1 VTIIKGYQSICK
13 YCFMPQEVYFSIS
26 NYVASYFKLL
36 SVQLKHKPYNLF
48 LLTSILLLIV
58 GLFSFNTQIDIHLHD
73 TYFVFPLAFLVW
85 VPSII
90 LFAFWVLY
98 LMTKQFL
105 FSKRLMWTH
114 IILTIVTSFLIFIL
128 PYLTTYAYGGVAG
141 IPRRYYDYEE
151 LDKFKM
157 LSNFTNITATTFILF
172 LLSQLTYCTNLFIGL
187 YKPVARKKH

>member
-1 VTIIKGYQSICK
+1 
-13 YCFMPQEVYFSIS
+13 
-26 NYVASYFKLL
+26 
-36 SVQLKHKPYNLF
+36 
-48 LLTSILLLIV
+48 
-58 GLFSFNTQIDIHLHD
+58 
-73 TYFVFPLAFLVW
+73 
-85 VPSII
+85 
-90 LFAFWVLY
+90 
-98 LMTKQFL
+98 
-105 FSKRLMWTH
+105 MWTH